1 MAAMDRRRQVLN
13 AAAQSFAL
21 FGYKATTMDQ
31 VAKIANVGKGTIYTF
46 FTNKEDL
53 FDEILLEVI
62 QEMKRIVNRE
72 IIREKAFFE
81 NLYRVLNAL
90 LEYRSEHDLIIKL
103 SQELRDFGTPQ
114 ALEALD
120 KVENVVLEYLEHEI
134 EIAIRNKEIK
144 LCDPKI
150 VSIVMLRLYIT
161 LTSGLNKLYTPLNNE
176 EIKHY
181 FRLFLLEGLVV
192 SKQTTD

>member
-1 MAAMDRRRQVLN
+1 MDRRKQVLN

-53 FDEILLEVI
+53 FDEIVLEVI
-62 QEMKRIVNRE
+62 QEMKRIVERE
-72 IIREKAFFE
+72 VIREEAFFA
-81 NLYRVLNAL
+81 NLYRVLNAV
-90 LEYRSEHDLIIKL
+90 LEFRREHDLIIKL

-120 KVENVVLEYLEHEI
+120 KVENVILEYLEQEI
-134 EIAIRNKEIK
+134 GIALRNNEIK
-144 LCDPKI
+144 PCNPKI

-161 LTSGLNKLYTPLNNE
+161 LTSDLNKLHAPLSKE
-176 EIKHY
+176 EIQQHI
-181 FRLFLLEGLVV
+181 RLFLLDGLAVA
-192 SKQTTD
+192 KQTTE